1 MSWKFRQISNEP
13 TGHFIFLNE
22 TIYWVYYLMVKK
34 EEEELMLYVL
44 YTYKKGLEKGE
55 YYNVKVS
62 TCNL

>member
-1 MSWKFRQISNEP
+1 
-13 TGHFIFLNE
+13 
-22 TIYWVYYLMVKK
+22 MVKK